1 MRNPQSLIATA
12 RRGRDLAREG
22 EMEYQEG
29 AMMTRFSRAI
39 APTTSDPYLIR
50 AATIVEKIREAEDID
65 TYRLQLIDEEA
76 RRQFRFKAGQFNMVY
91 LFGVGEVAISIVS
104 DPDEPDVVGHTIRTV
119 GRVTK
124 AIAAL
129 QPGEALGIRGPFGEG
144 WPLEEAEGRNVVIV
158 TGGLGCAPVVGA
170 IEYIFRRRAQY
181 GSIKILHGVK
191 TPQDLLYRERFDQWR
206 RAPDTEV
213 LLTSDQPDKT
223 WSHHVGVVTEL
234 FERVAIDPA
243 KSIVLMCGPEIMMRL
258 GVPILLR
265 RGIPGTAVYVSLER
279 HMECGIGLCGHCQ
292 MGPYFLCKD
301 GPVMRYD
308 RVEQWLGR
316 AGM

>member
-1 MRNPQSLIATA
+1 
-12 RRGRDLAREG
+12 
-22 EMEYQEG
+22 
-29 AMMTRFSRAI
+29 MMTRFSRAI
-39 APTTSDPYLIR
+39 APTTSNPYLIR
-50 AATIVEKIREAEDID
+50 MATIVEKIREAEDID
-65 TYRLQLIDEEA
+65 TYRLQLVDEEA

-104 DPDEPDVVGHTIRTV
+104 DPDEPEFLDHTIRTV

-124 AIAAL
+124 AIADL
-129 QPGEALGIRGPFGEG
+129 QVGETLGIRGPFGEG
-144 WPLEEAEGRNVVIV
+144 WPLKEAEGRNVVIV

-181 GSIKILHGVK
+181 GSVKILHGVK
-191 TPQDLLYRERFDQWR
+191 TPHDLLYRERFDRWR
-206 RAPDTEV
+206 RVPDTEV

-234 FERVAIDPA
+234 FERVTIDPA

-265 RGIPGTAVYVSLER
+265 RGIPATAMYVSLER

-316 AGM
+316 TGV